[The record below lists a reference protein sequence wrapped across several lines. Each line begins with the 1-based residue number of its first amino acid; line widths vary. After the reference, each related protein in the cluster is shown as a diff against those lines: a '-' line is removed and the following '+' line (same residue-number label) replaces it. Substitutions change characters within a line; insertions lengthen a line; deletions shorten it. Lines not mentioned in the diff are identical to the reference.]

1 MIFILLMENIS
12 DKFVKQKLLLF
23 KKQQNDSIN
32 DKRSRFLNDGRELF
46 VLYKRTNLIEK
57 K

>member
-32 DKRSRFLNDGRELF
+32 DKRSRLLNDGRELF